1 MWERDGGQC
10 TFVDVEGH
18 RCGERHY
25 LEVEHKQ
32 PHALRGPPTI
42 DNCELL
48 CRAHNALRA
57 EEVFGR
63 AAIDEK
69 IEGKRR
75 GGASQG
81 MT

>member
-1 MWERDGGQC
+1 MRLRRC
-10 TFVDVEGH
+10 RGH

-42 DNCELL
+42 DNCEIL
-48 CRAHNALRA
+48 CKAHNALRA

-63 AAIDEK
+63 AVIVEK

-75 GGASQG
+75 GGTSRG
-81 MT
+81 TT